1 MLRSFFD
8 NLNFSFNT
16 VGYRLTRNVEVVGS
30 NPIKGPLFS
39 PFPLLLNTGWFQEGS
54 ERDFTIELT

>member
-30 NPIKGPLFS
+30 NPIKGPRCFSLFPYCLILVGLRKDPS
-39 PFPLLLNTGWFQEGS
+39 VISQSN
-54 ERDFTIELT
+54 